1 MCDVVANSDIVFI
14 SMELRTFLH
23 LYIYMHTYVSHDINR
38 KLFSYLNRKINGLNG
53 SYPKILVSIFS
64 K

>member
-1 MCDVVANSDIVFI
+1 MYDVVANSDIVFI

-38 KLFSYLNRKINGLNG
+38 KLFSYLNRQINGLNG
-53 SYPKILVSIFS
+53 S
-64 K
+64 